1 MDVNH
6 LKQFTRIHTNS
17 LIKIEKTLKRPVNI
31 FHNDDN
37 VNVIAGE
44 SQLAKTRS
52 TSFNKKEPFIRNNAN
67 RYNQS
72 FEN

>member
-17 LIKIEKTLKRPVNI
+17 LIKTEKTLKRPVTI
-31 FHNDDN
+31 FYNGGN
-37 VNVIAGE
+37 VNVIAAE
-44 SQLAKTRS
+44 SQRTKTRS